1 MDLLGAA
8 GNSKVPVLGGH
19 ITPLDLDATVSML
32 LDMVRCRT
40 GGYVCIANVHTTMLA
55 LQVNEFRKALDG
67 AALVVADGMPV
78 VWRVRAAGYPGAGRV
93 HGADLVHAACAA
105 GIPYGLR
112 HGYFGGL
119 EGVGRAMVSRLL
131 DRYPLVRVAGFW
143 EPGLLQEGE
152 KSPAALLNA
161 INASGCDILWVGLG
175 APKQELWMAQ
185 HCTQLRVPVLV
196 GVGQAFDILA
206 GRTTR
211 APD

>member
-1 MDLLGAA
+1 MALHDPFGLVNMDLLGAA
-8 GNSKVPVLGGH
+8 GNSKVPVLGGR

-112 HGYFGGL
+112 HSFFGGL
-119 EGVGRAMVSRLL
+119 ESVAEAMIACLRE
-131 DRYPLVRVAGFW
+131 RYP
-143 EPGLLQEGE
+143 
-152 KSPAALLNA
+152 S
-161 INASGCDILWVGLG
+161 I
-175 APKQELWMAQ
+175 
-185 HCTQLRVPVLV
+185 QLRECGILVPLS
-196 GVGQAFDILA
+196 GVRSLR
-206 GRTTR
+206 RTCSRQSTTADAMFFGSGSARQSKRSGWLNTR
-211 APD
+211 RTSRSR